1 LIKFY
6 IIFKKSSLNQQNLT
20 NWIKANIAYIDLSDT
35 DLASIEI
42 ATFMGL
48 DKLVELKLDNNQ
60 LYEIKELT
68 FEKLNSLKVLK
79 LNNNHIS
86 FATSHVNQSQT
97 NSKEVNG
104 LINLS
109 FIFKG
114 LDNLQELYLHYNEI
128 KEVDSNIL
136 NRNLNKLQ
144 VLYLNHNQLKF
155 IKQNTFDNLV
165 SLKKLRLDNNDIIS
179 IDNMDVFSKLSNLE
193 MVNIQHN
200 SFSNQNDQAKSLC
213 SPIKNPKCKII
224 SKLPRKIILTT
235 KSSSTTPI
243 IKTTLA
249 PG

>member
-1 LIKFY
+1 
-6 IIFKKSSLNQQNLT
+6 
-20 NWIKANIAYIDLSDT
+20 
-35 DLASIEI
+35 
-42 ATFMGL
+42 M
-48 DKLVELKLDNNQ
+48 ELKLDNNQ

-97 NSKEVNG
+97 NSKEN
-104 LINLS
+104 NELS
-109 FIFKG
+109 LIFKG
-114 LDNLQELYLHYNEI
+114 LENLLELYLHYNEI

-144 VLYLNHNQLKF
+144 VLYLNHNQLKI

-165 SLKKLRLDNNDIIS
+165 SLRRLRLDNNDIIS
-179 IDNMDVFSKLSNLE
+179 IDNMDVFSKLNNLE
-193 MVNIQHN
+193 TIMVNIQHN
-200 SFSNQNDQAKSLC
+200 SFANQNDQAKSLC

-235 KSSSTTPI
+235 KSSSSTPI
-243 IKTTLA
+243 IKTTIA

>member
-1 LIKFY
+1 
-6 IIFKKSSLNQQNLT
+6 
-20 NWIKANIAYIDLSDT
+20 
-35 DLASIEI
+35 
-42 ATFMGL
+42 M
-48 DKLVELKLDNNQ
+48 ELKLDNNQ

-97 NSKEVNG
+97 NSKEN
-104 LINLS
+104 NELS
-109 FIFKG
+109 LIFKG
-114 LDNLQELYLHYNEI
+114 LENLLELYLHYNEI

-144 VLYLNHNQLKF
+144 VLYLNHNQLKI

-165 SLKKLRLDNNDIIS
+165 SLRRLRLDNNDIIS
-179 IDNMDVFSKLSNLE
+179 IDNMDVFIKLNNLE
-193 MVNIQHN
+193 MANIQHN
-200 SFSNQNDQAKSLC
+200 SFDNQNDQAKSLC

-235 KSSSTTPI
+235 KSSSSTPI
-243 IKTTLA
+243 IKTTIA

>member
-1 LIKFY
+1 
-6 IIFKKSSLNQQNLT
+6 LT
-20 NWIKANIAYIDLSDT
+20 
-35 DLASIEI
+35 SIEI
-42 ATFMGL
+42 ATLTGL
-48 DKLVELKLDNNQ
+48 DNLVELKLDNNQ

-97 NSKEVNG
+97 NSKEN
-104 LINLS
+104 NELS
-109 FIFKG
+109 LIFKG
-114 LDNLQELYLHYNEI
+114 LENLLELYLHYNEI
-128 KEVDSNIL
+128 NEVDSNIL

-144 VLYLNHNQLKF
+144 VLYLNHNQLKI

-165 SLKKLRLDNNDIIS
+165 SLRRLRLDNNDIIS
-179 IDNMDVFSKLSNLE
+179 IDNMDVFSKLKNIQTI
-193 MVNIQHN
+193 NIQHN
-200 SFSNQNDQAKSLC
+200 SFANQNDQAKSLC

-235 KSSSTTPI
+235 KSSSSSPI
-243 IKTTLA
+243 IKTTIA

>member
-1 LIKFY
+1 
-6 IIFKKSSLNQQNLT
+6 
-20 NWIKANIAYIDLSDT
+20 
-35 DLASIEI
+35 
-42 ATFMGL
+42 
-48 DKLVELKLDNNQ
+48 VELKLDNNQ

-97 NSKEVNG
+97 NSKEN
-104 LINLS
+104 NELS
-109 FIFKG
+109 LIFKG
-114 LDNLQELYLHYNEI
+114 LENLLELYLHYNEI

-144 VLYLNHNQLKF
+144 VLYLNHNQLKI

-165 SLKKLRLDNNDIIS
+165 SLRRLRLDNNDIIS
-179 IDNMDVFSKLSNLE
+179 IDNMDVFSKLNNLE
-193 MVNIQHN
+193 TIMVNIQHN
-200 SFSNQNDQAKSLC
+200 SFANQNDQAKSLC

-235 KSSSTTPI
+235 KSSSSTPI
-243 IKTTLA
+243 IKTTIA

>member
-1 LIKFY
+1 
-6 IIFKKSSLNQQNLT
+6 
-20 NWIKANIAYIDLSDT
+20 
-35 DLASIEI
+35 
-42 ATFMGL
+42 M
-48 DKLVELKLDNNQ
+48 ELKLDNNQ

-97 NSKEVNG
+97 NSKEN
-104 LINLS
+104 NELS
-109 FIFKG
+109 LIFKG
-114 LDNLQELYLHYNEI
+114 LENLLELYLHYNEI

-144 VLYLNHNQLKF
+144 VLYLNHNQLKI

-165 SLKKLRLDNNDIIS
+165 SLRRLRLDNNDIIS
-179 IDNMDVFSKLSNLE
+179 IDNMDVFIKLNNLE

-200 SFSNQNDQAKSLC
+200 SFANQNDQAKSLC

-224 SKLPRKIILTT
+224 SKLSRKIILTT
-235 KSSSTTPI
+235 KSSSSSPI
-243 IKTTLA
+243 IKTTIA

>member
-1 LIKFY
+1 
-6 IIFKKSSLNQQNLT
+6 
-20 NWIKANIAYIDLSDT
+20 
-35 DLASIEI
+35 
-42 ATFMGL
+42 M
-48 DKLVELKLDNNQ
+48 ELKLDNNQ

-97 NSKEVNG
+97 NSKEN
-104 LINLS
+104 NELS
-109 FIFKG
+109 LIFKG
-114 LDNLQELYLHYNEI
+114 LENLLELYLHYNEI
-128 KEVDSNIL
+128 NEVDSNIL

-144 VLYLNHNQLKF
+144 VLYLNHNQLKI

-165 SLKKLRLDNNDIIS
+165 SLRRLRLDNNDIIS
-179 IDNMDVFSKLSNLE
+179 IDNMDVFSKLKNIQTI
-193 MVNIQHN
+193 NIQHN
-200 SFSNQNDQAKSLC
+200 SFANQNDQAKSLC

-235 KSSSTTPI
+235 KSSSSTPI
-243 IKTTLA
+243 IKTTIA

>member
-1 LIKFY
+1 
-6 IIFKKSSLNQQNLT
+6 
-20 NWIKANIAYIDLSDT
+20 
-35 DLASIEI
+35 
-42 ATFMGL
+42 L
-48 DKLVELKLDNNQ
+48 DNLVELKLDNNQ

-97 NSKEVNG
+97 NSKEN
-104 LINLS
+104 NELS
-109 FIFKG
+109 LIFKG
-114 LDNLQELYLHYNEI
+114 LENLLELYLHYNEI

-144 VLYLNHNQLKF
+144 VLYLNHNQLKI

-165 SLKKLRLDNNDIIS
+165 SLRRLRLDNNDIIS
-179 IDNMDVFSKLSNLE
+179 IDNMDVFSKLNNLE
-193 MVNIQHN
+193 TIMVNIQHN
-200 SFSNQNDQAKSLC
+200 SFANQNDQAKSLC

-235 KSSSTTPI
+235 KSSSSTPI
-243 IKTTLA
+243 IKTTIA

>member
-1 LIKFY
+1 
-6 IIFKKSSLNQQNLT
+6 
-20 NWIKANIAYIDLSDT
+20 
-35 DLASIEI
+35 
-42 ATFMGL
+42 
-48 DKLVELKLDNNQ
+48 VELKLDNNQ

-97 NSKEVNG
+97 NSKEN
-104 LINLS
+104 NELS
-109 FIFKG
+109 LIFKG
-114 LDNLQELYLHYNEI
+114 LENLLELYLHYNEI

-144 VLYLNHNQLKF
+144 VLYLNHNQLKI

-165 SLKKLRLDNNDIIS
+165 SLRRLRLDNNDIIS
-179 IDNMDVFSKLSNLE
+179 IDNMDVFSKLKWLS

-200 SFSNQNDQAKSLC
+200 SFANQNDQAKSLC

-235 KSSSTTPI
+235 KSSSSTPI
-243 IKTTLA
+243 IKTTIA

>member
-1 LIKFY
+1 
-6 IIFKKSSLNQQNLT
+6 
-20 NWIKANIAYIDLSDT
+20 
-35 DLASIEI
+35 
-42 ATFMGL
+42 
-48 DKLVELKLDNNQ
+48 VELKLDNNQ

-97 NSKEVNG
+97 NSKEN
-104 LINLS
+104 NELS
-109 FIFKG
+109 LIFKG
-114 LDNLQELYLHYNEI
+114 LENLLELYLHYNEI

-144 VLYLNHNQLKF
+144 VLYLNHNQLKI

-165 SLKKLRLDNNDIIS
+165 SLRRLRLDNNDIIS
-179 IDNMDVFSKLSNLE
+179 IDNMDVFIKLNNLE
-193 MVNIQHN
+193 MANIQHN
-200 SFSNQNDQAKSLC
+200 SFDNQNDQAKSLC

-235 KSSSTTPI
+235 KSSSSTPI
-243 IKTTLA
+243 IKTTIA

>member
-1 LIKFY
+1 
-6 IIFKKSSLNQQNLT
+6 
-20 NWIKANIAYIDLSDT
+20 
-35 DLASIEI
+35 
-42 ATFMGL
+42 
-48 DKLVELKLDNNQ
+48 VELKLDNNQ

-97 NSKEVNG
+97 NSKEN
-104 LINLS
+104 NELS
-109 FIFKG
+109 LIFKG
-114 LDNLQELYLHYNEI
+114 LENLLELYLHYNEI

-144 VLYLNHNQLKF
+144 VLYLNHNQLKI

-165 SLKKLRLDNNDIIS
+165 SLRRLRLDNNDIIS
-179 IDNMDVFSKLSNLE
+179 IDNMDVFIKLNNLE

-200 SFSNQNDQAKSLC
+200 SFANQNDQAKSLC

-224 SKLPRKIILTT
+224 SKLSRKIILTT
-235 KSSSTTPI
+235 KSSSSSPI
-243 IKTTLA
+243 IKTTIA